1 MTTDG
6 EAATLLDL
14 FSSSILV
21 DHPESTSYLGGL
33 PSLPLS
39 DLLATPTTLSTQSH
53 TLTASLN
60 ALAHTSYPTILSLHN
75 TSSALLDSLSSLDT
89 SLNAL
94 LDTALPA
101 LDDVARTFR
110 EKSGP
115 TVIEERQRTRVV
127 LEQYD
132 KLRDL
137 LDVPVLMDTCVRNGL
152 YAEALALAGHATT
165 ALSALSTIRSQGGG
179 EPPESDGNTP
189 PLPLVSALQAEISS
203 SLHAM
208 RLLLIGT
215 LHESGRKLPAFW
227 KAVQFLRRMQ
237 VMPESELALAFVSA
251 RIVCVQNALQAV
263 ERDAG
268 VSITTF
274 RDDTISGSNTAD
286 REKEMDRRA
295 EDVARF
301 LKKYIDVWRE
311 GAYDLVTQYTTIF
324 LERSSPHGSASSSH
338 LPATTPLPDPV
349 IKHTLPSTLL
359 DLLLPTIKIYLRRAY
374 PHLAP
379 LATQLA
385 YCSSAT
391 ARIGMVR
398 VICRQV
404 DISLQ
409 SSFIQDFRALL
420 SPLITHAVID
430 GFTRDIHTG
439 AEREWS
445 TTLAKH
451 ASPSSSKSTPPSKW
465 LVSSAQPLPALSSIS
480 IQPSSAA
487 HMPPQSLTAFTPLAV
502 TLNTYLRALNR
513 LRALAPMG
521 VLDGVLDALESGL
534 ARNGEALFGY
544 SQEWQDDAAEKE
556 VVRAVGAAYVRVLVP
571 FLRRAIVEGVFGIAY
586 DSDAPRE
593 GDGTKHVVGTS
604 LLKDA
609 VRNWESWLS
618 EMSP

>member
-6 EAATLLDL
+6 EATTLLDL
-14 FSSSILV
+14 FSSSAILT
-21 DHPESTSYLGGL
+21 DHPENASYLGEL
-33 PSLPLS
+33 ASLPLS

-75 TSSALLDSLSSLDT
+75 SSSALLNSLSSLDT
-89 SLNAL
+89 SLNTL

-152 YAEALALAGHATT
+152 YAEALALAAHATT
-165 ALSALSTIRSQGGG
+165 ALDALSTIRSQGGG
-179 EPPESDGNTP
+179 GGELPESDGFTS
-189 PLPLVSALQAEISS
+189 PLPLVSALQAEIAS

-208 RLLLIGT
+208 RLLLLGT
-215 LHESGRKLPAFW
+215 LHEPGRKLPAFW

-237 VMPESELALAFVSA
+237 VLPESELALAFVSA
-251 RIVCVQNALQAV
+251 RIDCLQNTLQAV

-274 RDDTISGSNTAD
+274 SDDGDNITGSNTAD
-286 REKEMDRRA
+286 REKKMDRRG

-311 GAYDLVTQYTTIF
+311 GAYDLVTQYATLF

-338 LPATTPLPDPV
+338 LPATTPLPDQV

-359 DLLLPTIKIYLRRAY
+359 GLLLPTIKTYLRHAY

-385 YCSSAT
+385 YCSSAM

-398 VICRQV
+398 
-404 DISLQ
+404 SY
-409 SSFIQDFRALL
+409 
-420 SPLITHAVID
+420 P
-430 GFTRDIHTG
+430 
-439 AEREWS
+439 
-445 TTLAKH
+445 
-451 ASPSSSKSTPPSKW
+451 
-465 LVSSAQPLPALSSIS
+465 
-480 IQPSSAA
+480 
-487 HMPPQSLTAFTPLAV
+487 
-502 TLNTYLRALNR
+502 
-513 LRALAPMG
+513 
-521 VLDGVLDALESGL
+521 
-534 ARNGEALFGY
+534 
-544 SQEWQDDAAEKE
+544 
-556 VVRAVGAAYVRVLVP
+556 
-571 FLRRAIVEGVFGIAY
+571 
-586 DSDAPRE
+586 
-593 GDGTKHVVGTS
+593 
-604 LLKDA
+604 
-609 VRNWESWLS
+609 
-618 EMSP
+618 

>member
-1 MTTDG
+1 MTTNG
-6 EAATLLDL
+6 EATTLPDI
-14 FSSSILV
+14 FSPSPILT
-21 DHPESTSYLGGL
+21 DHPENASYLSGL
-33 PSLPLS
+33 ASLPLS
-39 DLLATPTTLSTQSH
+39 DLLTTPTALSTQSH

-75 TSSALLDSLSSLDT
+75 TSSALLNSLSSLDA
-89 SLNAL
+89 SLNTL

-152 YAEALALAGHATT
+152 YAEALTLAGHATT

-179 EPPESDGNTP
+179 GKLPESDGHTP

-208 RLLLIGT
+208 RLLLLGT
-215 LHESGRKLPAFW
+215 LHEPGRKLPAFW
-227 KAVQFLRRMQ
+227 KAVQFLRRTQ

-251 RIVCVQNALQAV
+251 RIDCLQNALQAV

-268 VSITTF
+268 VSVTAF
-274 RDDTISGSNTAD
+274 SGDTITGNNTAD

-295 EDVARF
+295 EDAARF

-324 LERSSPHGSASSSH
+324 LERSSSHGHASTSH

-349 IKHTLPSTLL
+349 IKQTLPSTLL
-359 DLLLPTIKIYLRRAY
+359 DLLLPTIKNYLGRAY

-385 YCSSAT
+385 YCSSAM

-398 VICRQV
+398 VVCRQCRQLMSIFDSCRTFV
-404 DISLQ
+404 YSYLR
-409 SSFIQDFRALL
+409 SSHTPSSTVLRATSTQALNANGRPRSPSMHL
-420 SPLITHAVID
+420 PCPLRPEAKRHRRASGSPLLPNPCLRCPQYPFRHRAQH
-430 GFTRDIHTG
+430 TRH
-439 AEREWS
+439 
-445 TTLAKH
+445 
-451 ASPSSSKSTPPSKW
+451 
-465 LVSSAQPLPALSSIS
+465 
-480 IQPSSAA
+480 
-487 HMPPQSLTAFTPLAV
+487 
-502 TLNTYLRALNR
+502 
-513 LRALAPMG
+513 
-521 VLDGVLDALESGL
+521 
-534 ARNGEALFGY
+534 
-544 SQEWQDDAAEKE
+544 
-556 VVRAVGAAYVRVLVP
+556 
-571 FLRRAIVEGVFGIAY
+571 
-586 DSDAPRE
+586 PRY
-593 GDGTKHVVGTS
+593 
-604 LLKDA
+604 
-609 VRNWESWLS
+609 
-618 EMSP
+618 